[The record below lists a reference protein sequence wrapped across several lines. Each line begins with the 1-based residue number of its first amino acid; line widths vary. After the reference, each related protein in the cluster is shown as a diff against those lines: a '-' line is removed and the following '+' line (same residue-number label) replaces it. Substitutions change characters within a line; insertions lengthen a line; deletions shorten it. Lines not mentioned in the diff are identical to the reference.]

1 MNKYKFRS
9 YSKKYPKLFEKEKQ
23 RLRKFLPNIVKIEHI
38 GSTSVPNLK
47 GKGII
52 DILIAIEKNNLNKV
66 KEKLLEKGYII
77 MPHAG
82 NKSRI
87 SFKKNYGILRNRR
100 VHIHLTFLN
109 SKTWKETLK
118 FKNNLLKNL
127 ELRKQYSEIKKQA
140 VKKAQGKGQVYR
152 DLKNNFMKKYSK

>member
-1 MNKYKFRS
+1 MNKYKFRN

-23 RLRKFLPNIVKIEHI
+23 RLRKFLPKIVKMEHI

-52 DILIAIEKNNLNKV
+52 DILIAIEKNNFNKV

-77 MPHAG
+77 IPHAG
-82 NKSRI
+82 DKGRI
-87 SFKKNYGILRNRR
+87 SFKKFYGILRKRR

-118 FKNNLLKNL
+118 FKNNLLKNP
-127 ELRKQYSEIKKQA
+127 ELRKRYSEIKKQA
-140 VKKAQGKGQVYR
+140 VKKAKGKGQVYR